1 MTSAKTH
8 DPTGAGLSNDLSG
21 LKILLVR
28 ISRLSEKR

>member
-21 LKILLVR
+21 LEILFVE
-28 ISRLSEKR
+28 IPRLSEKR